1 MINSFDTKKYCAN
14 NPGESFLEM
23 KIDSKCKF
31 LIKLRPYF
39 ENFLIQLIPKYEIY
53 VYTKASKSYADFILA
68 YINHI
73 LFQKIP

>member
-1 MINSFDTKKYCAN
+1 MNSFDTYKYCAN

-23 KIDSKCKF
+23 KIDPKVKF

-39 ENFLIQLIPKYEIY
+39 ESFLIQLIPKYEIY

-68 YINHI
+68 HINHI